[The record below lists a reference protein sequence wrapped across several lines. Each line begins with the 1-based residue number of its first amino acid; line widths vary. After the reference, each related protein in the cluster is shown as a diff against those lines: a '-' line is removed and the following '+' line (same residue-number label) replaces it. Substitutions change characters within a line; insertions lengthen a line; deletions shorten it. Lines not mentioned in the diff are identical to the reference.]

1 MVLEALH
8 ERNSSAAEDLSVKV
22 ANEVIYIDDLMS
34 LLMRD
39 DDSKRVINKAVVNQ
53 NNSNRN
59 WIPQGQKADGDRQ
72 TTKGNKK
79 IFLMITT
86 QFS

>member
-1 MVLEALH
+1 MILEALH

-39 DDSKRVINKAVVNQ
+39 DGSEKIISKAVVNQ
-53 NNSNRN
+53 NNSNPN
-59 WIPQGQKADGDRQ
+59 WIPQGQKADGDRL
-72 TTKGNKK
+72 TTKGNKN